1 MKTIE
6 DMLAF
11 KLLLAKNAM
20 IDRRTHCEFSTLG
33 LTRGNFV
40 TLAII
45 VQYPGITQS
54 ELSQKNLKDKN
65 VIGHL
70 VDKLEEKALVERRK
84 GEKDRRSYQLYAT
97 KAGQEM
103 VQTNWDDFFNHG
115 KAVLTEDEEKTLLGL
130 LDKLVMEEENSK

>member
-11 KLLLAKNAM
+11 KLLLAKKAM
-20 IDRRTHCEFSTLG
+20 IDRRIHCEFSALG

-103 VQTNWDDFFNHG
+103 VQTNWDGFFNHG
-115 KAVLTEDEEKTLLGL
+115 KAVLTENEEKTLLGL